1 MISEKLRQI
10 NSKFYPKYNL
20 FPPKW
25 IVLGVNNICNLHC
38 KMCDVGTE
46 NYETTFAQNLV
57 GTHPVNMPLALIKRI
72 IDQTALFFPKT
83 KLGYAFTEPLIYP
96 HLIES
101 LAYAQEKGIYTTVT
115 SNALTLKQKARAL
128 VEAGLNELFV
138 SLDGIAEVHNKIRG
152 NKKSF
157 EKAIEG
163 IEELASYADC
173 PKITLIY
180 AITQWNT
187 DCMLQFLEEVKSY
200 KISEVAFMHTQFTNG
215 EIAAIHNSKYGNLYP
230 STISNIQQLDFSE
243 LNLIKLADTLRS
255 IKQNSYPFSIYF
267 SPELIT
273 ANELEMYYFHP
284 EKILGNHC
292 NDVFSNLMVKS
303 DGSVIPSHG
312 RCYNLT
318 VGNIYE
324 DTLKNIWNSPTFN
337 KFRADIMQA
346 GGYFD
351 ACSRCC
357 SGFNGYGKKK

>member
-1 MISEKLRQI
+1 MFIGKLEQMNRAL
-10 NSKFYPKYNL
+10 YPTYN
-20 FPPKW
+20 FFSPKW
-25 IVLGVNNICNLHC
+25 IVLGVNNVCNLHC
-38 KMCDVGTE
+38 RMCDVGTE

-57 GTHPVNMPLALIKRI
+57 GTHPLNMPLELIKMI
-72 IDQTALFFPKT
+72 IDQASIYFPKA

-101 LAYAQEKGIYTTVT
+101 LAYAQEKGMYTTVT
-115 SNALTLKQKARAL
+115 SNALTLKQKGKSL
-128 VEAGLNELFV
+128 VEAGLNEIFI

-163 IEELASYADC
+163 IEELTSYVNS
-173 PKITLIY
+173 PKVTLIY

-187 DCMLQFLEEVKSY
+187 DCMLQFLEEVKGF
-200 KISEVAFMHTQFTNG
+200 KISEVAFMHTQFTDG
-215 EIAAIHNSKYGNLYP
+215 KISAVHNSKYGNLYP

-243 LNLIKLADTLRS
+243 LNLVKLADTLLTIRQS
-255 IKQNSYPFSIYF
+255 SYPFTIYF
-267 SPELIT
+267 SPELT
-273 ANELEMYYFHP
+273 TVKELEIYYFHP
-284 EKILGNHC
+284 EKILGYHC
-292 NDVFSNLMVKS
+292 NDVFSNLMIKS

-324 DTLKNIWNSPTFN
+324 DSLKNIWNSTTFN
-337 KFRADIMQA
+337 KFRGDIMQA